1 MSISLV
7 ETPWFNYKQ
16 GQCVYVKYDDQC
28 HLGVV
33 QNLNYIEYLVNVRC
47 LKPHSDSWWRLQPEI
62 NAVWFIESNILGH
75 AEHEPVMDQRGAL
88 YKLSKQRFSQTKQI

>member
-28 HLGVV
+28 HLGEV
-33 QNLNYIEYLVNVRC
+33 QNLNLIEYLVNVKC
-47 LKPHSDSWWRLQPEI
+47 LIKTPQ
-62 NAVWFIESNILGH
+62 
-75 AEHEPVMDQRGAL
+75 
-88 YKLSKQRFSQTKQI
+88 